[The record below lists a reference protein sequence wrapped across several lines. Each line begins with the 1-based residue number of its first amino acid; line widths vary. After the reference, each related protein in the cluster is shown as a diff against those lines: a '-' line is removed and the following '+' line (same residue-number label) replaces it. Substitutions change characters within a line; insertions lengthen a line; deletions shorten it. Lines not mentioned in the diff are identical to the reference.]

1 MQKITKAVIPAAG
14 LGTRFLPAT
23 KAMPKEMLPIVDKPA
38 LQYIVEEI
46 VASGIREILIITGRN
61 KRSIEDHFDKAVELE
76 DQLRRTNKLDFVK
89 IVDDITYLADNIYYV
104 RQRETKGSGHA
115 ILCARAFVG
124 DQPFAVLNGDDVVYA
139 PGKPCLKQLLEA
151 YERTGKS
158 VLGVQTVPHSQISK
172 YGAVAWSKKEGRL
185 FEVTDVV
192 EKPAPDQA
200 PSDVAVLGRYVVTPD
215 IFGYLETQ
223 TPGAGGEIQFTD
235 SLRRLCHDKGMAA
248 YEFEGR
254 RYDIGDKQ
262 GYLEATSEYALRDP
276 HLSAGF
282 ASYLKTL
289 TKDL

>member
-76 DQLRRTNKLDFVK
+76 DQLRRTNKLDFIK
-89 IVDDITYLADNIYYV
+89 IVNDITYLADNIYYV

-124 DQPFAVLNGDDVVYA
+124 DQPFAVLNGDDVVYS

-151 YERTGKS
+151 FEQTGKS
-158 VLGVQTVPHSQISK
+158 VLGVQTVPHAQISK
-172 YGAVAWSKKEGRL
+172 YGSVAYAKKEGRL
-185 FEVTDVV
+185 YEVTDVV
-192 EKPAPDQA
+192 EKPSPDQA

-223 TPGAGGEIQFTD
+223 APGAGGEIQFTD
-235 SLRRLCHDKGMAA
+235 SLCRLCKDKGMVA

-262 GYLEATSEYALRDP
+262 GYLEATCEYALRDP
-276 HLSAGF
+276 RLSAGF
-282 ASYLKTL
+282 AAYLKTL
-289 TKDL
+289 IKD

>member
-1 MQKITKAVIPAAG
+1 
-14 LGTRFLPAT
+14 
-23 KAMPKEMLPIVDKPA
+23 MPKEMLPIVDKPA

-76 DQLRRTNKLDFVK
+76 DQLKRTNKLDFVK

-192 EKPAPDQA
+192 EKPAPDKA

-262 GYLEATSEYALRDP
+262 GYLEATCEYALRDP